1 MKTCLFFVYPVWF
14 IIVEIMIT
22 GALIA
27 QLVGLIFAIVYISS
41 ACAPQ
46 HEHFTLLIAGIM
58 QSVSGNSS
66 SICLDIKFFCFFF
79 IDMSVTLIAEVV
91 TVSDSHPPTWCLVAK
106 LDTHKLIYIC
116 IS

>member
-14 IIVEIMIT
+14 IIVEIMVT

-46 HEHFTLLIAGIM
+46 HEHFTLLVAGIM

-66 SICLDIKFFCFFF
+66 SICLDIKFFFHF

-91 TVSDSHPPTWCLVAK
+91 TVSDSPTHLVP
-106 LDTHKLIYIC
+106 
-116 IS
+116 SG